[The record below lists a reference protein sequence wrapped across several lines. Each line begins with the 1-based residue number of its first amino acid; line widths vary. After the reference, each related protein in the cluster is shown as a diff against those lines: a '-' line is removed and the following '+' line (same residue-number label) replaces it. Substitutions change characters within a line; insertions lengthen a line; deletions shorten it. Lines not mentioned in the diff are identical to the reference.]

1 MNPEE
6 IVQMLFV
13 LLSQFNIKYTQQSFG
28 NSTVYEVPKFGV
40 KIIYLDGQT
49 FDKKI
54 LDGWQIAYIH
64 PDYTIS
70 DSKEKIVWALARG
83 GYFHYLRNNYKKTF
97 HQMMYSQGWDRLL
110 VDYRMKL
117 YKDTPKYAYLRE
129 INSNALKTSSS
140 YMISM
145 DPGFYDWVVE

>member
-1 MNPEE
+1 
-6 IVQMLFV
+6 
-13 LLSQFNIKYTQQSFG
+13 
-28 NSTVYEVPKFGV
+28 
-40 KIIYLDGQT
+40 
-49 FDKKI
+49 
-54 LDGWQIAYIH
+54 
-64 PDYTIS
+64 
-70 DSKEKIVWALARG
+70 
-83 GYFHYLRNNYKKTF
+83 
-97 HQMMYSQGWDRLL
+97 MMYSQGWDRLL